1 MDHQLYLG
9 IDVGKTEHHATALTA
24 EGTVVHDKTLPQS
37 EPKIRALLEALRTE
51 HGPVLVVDQPKTIGA
66 LVIAVAQALGIDVAY
81 LPGLT
86 MRRVADLHQ
95 GQAKTDARDAFIIA
109 DTACTLPH
117 TLRGI
122 TVAEENLAE
131 LAMLCGFDD
140 DLAAQLTQ
148 VRNRLRGF
156 LTQIHPALE
165 RVLGPRLGHTAVIT
179 LLTRYPSPARLG
191 AAGRGHVRALLKKHA
206 PRLAERLTEE
216 IFTALAEQTVTVTGT
231 TAAEK
236 IIGRLAQQLAQ
247 LSTQR
252 SEIEAEILTVV
263 DAHPLTQVLTSM
275 PGVGVRTAARI
286 LTEVVG
292 KNFKDAAHLAS
303 YAGVAPVTRR
313 SGSSMRGE
321 SPSRRGNK
329 TLKRACSSPRSRR
342 STPAP
347 PHGLTTTANA
357 HRANATTKPSSL
369 WPDAAPTC
377 SMPCSATGPSTPN
390 PPHPPSPS
398 PLDENHRSTPFDSR
412 LCVRTVTNARSAI
425 ASLVDLTFYKVGD
438 PSVRGLRSP
447 DRTSSPYPSAL
458 APMRPRLAHQTWRP
472 VIRIHLPALDT

>member
-37 EPKIRALLEALRTE
+37 ESKIRALLDALRAE
-51 HGPVLVVDQPKTIGA
+51 HGPVLVLVDQPKTIGA
-66 LVIAVAQALGIDVAY
+66 LVITVAQDLGIEVAY

-109 DTACTLPH
+109 DTAR

-122 TVAEENLAE
+122 TVAEENIAE

-165 RVLGPRLGHTAVIT
+165 RALGPRLGHTAVIT
-179 LLTRYPSPARLG
+179 LLTRYPSPARLR
-191 AAGRGHVRALLKKHA
+191 AAGRGHVRVLLKKHA
-206 PRLAERLTEE
+206 PRLAEKLTEE
-216 IFTALAEQTVTVTGT
+216 IFTALTEQTVTVTGT

-247 LSTQR
+247 LSAQQA
-252 SEIEAEILTVV
+252 EIETEILTVV

-292 KNFKDAAHLAS
+292 KNFKDATHLAS
-303 YAGVAPVTRR
+303 YTDIAPVTRR
-313 SGSSMRGE
+313 SGSSIRGE
-321 SPSRRGNK
+321 SPSRRGNE
-329 TLKRACSSPRSRR
+329 TLKRALFLSAFASINASPASRAYYDR
-342 STPAP
+342 KRAQGKRHNQAIIALARRRTDVLYAMLRDGTFYSEPTPP
-347 PHGLTTTANA
+347 
-357 HRANATTKPSSL
+357 
-369 WPDAAPTC
+369 
-377 SMPCSATGPSTPN
+377 
-390 PPHPPSPS
+390 
-398 PLDENHRSTPFDSR
+398 
-412 LCVRTVTNARSAI
+412 VVAI
-425 ASLVDLTFYKVGD
+425 A
-438 PSVRGLRSP
+438 
-447 DRTSSPYPSAL
+447 A
-458 APMRPRLAHQTWRP
+458 
-472 VIRIHLPALDT
+472 